1 MYLNNNQRLQKYM
14 EQCKLSL
21 QDVSR
26 LCRVSVPTVD
36 KWLKPETSEEFQ
48 AMPDK
53 YINLIESKL
62 AHGWAK
68 NK

>member
-1 MYLNNNQRLQKYM
+1 M
-14 EQCKLSL
+14 EQRQLSL

-26 LCRVSVPTVD
+26 FCRVSVPTVD

-48 AMPDK
+48 DMTDK
-53 YINLIESKL
+53 YINLLESKL

-68 NK
+68 IK